1 MNFTFRLI
9 CIRYGN
15 SFEQNLKGNRMS
27 LKIRKALPSD
37 VAQIVRFVKDLA
49 LYEKEPDSAV
59 LTEADILR
67 DGFGENPYFFV
78 LMAEWNDVPVG
89 FAFYFFNYST
99 WRGRPGIFLED
110 LYVNPEY
117 RGKGIGKSL
126 LKEIAKIAVENRCER
141 IQWQVL
147 DWNKPSIDFYE
158 SLSAFNLKEWYTYR
172 LEGNALKK
180 LAE

>member
-1 MNFTFRLI
+1 
-9 CIRYGN
+9 
-15 SFEQNLKGNRMS
+15 MS
-27 LKIRKALPSD
+27 LKIRKAIPSD
-37 VAQIVRFVKDLA
+37 ASIIVRFVKELA
-49 LYEKEPDSAV
+49 LYEKEPESAI

-78 LMAEWNDVPVG
+78 LIAEWDEIPVG
-89 FAFYFFNYST
+89 FAFYFYNYST

-110 LYVNPEY
+110 LFVNPDY

-126 LKEIAKIAVENRCER
+126 LKEIAKIAVENKCER

-158 SLSAFNLKEWYTYR
+158 SLSAFNMKEWYTYR
-172 LEGNALKK
+172 LEGDALKK